1 MIEIIAVA
9 VVGVLGFFSGWKARE
24 ETAVRRMHE
33 ILGEVQVSD
42 DDFTDII
49 KIVIEHHNGVYY
61 VYDMDDKSF
70 MAQGKDRKE
79 LEGALASNYPGKKF
93 AASNK
98 NLVEVGFIS

>member
-33 ILGEVQVSD
+33 IMGEVQASD
-42 DDFTDII
+42 DELPDVI
-49 KIVIEHHNGVYY
+49 KIVIEQHNGVYY

-79 LEGALASNYPGKKF
+79 LEGVLASKYPGKMF
-93 AASNK
+93 AASNS
-98 NLVEVGFIS
+98 NLSEMGFI

>member
-24 ETAVRRMHE
+24 ETAVRRMNE
-33 ILGEVQVSD
+33 IMGEVQASD
-42 DDFTDII
+42 DELPDVI
-49 KIVIEHHNGVYY
+49 KIVIEQHNGVYY

-79 LEGALASNYPGKKF
+79 LEGVLASKYPGKMF
-93 AASNK
+93 AASNS
-98 NLVEVGFIS
+98 NLSEMGFI